1 MEIIADRRLAPM
13 AISHLLSR
21 MMPNLNMTNSACG
34 LGRADEPSFV
44 KGQKLKIEVR
54 FWNFAHTRYRWRSEP
69 FSSLSEHSEL
79 ARVKVCPN
87 VSQSVCV
94 GESSSANS
102 SVIVECFE
110 GVAVEL
116 AAGHDDDGDAD
127 GKQHEDLGV
136 PE

>member
-13 AISHLLSR
+13 AMSHLLSR

-54 FWNFAHTRYRWRSEP
+54 FWNFAHTRCPRRSEP

-94 GESSSANS
+94 GE